1 LQKRGVKVA
10 FNKLKG
16 NFCVYY
22 AKINSIM
29 LVQFRLRN
37 YKTFK
42 EEVKLSLVPSKYFK
56 ERDDDNLID
65 VPRFG
70 MQLLKSAVIYGAN
83 ASGKTK
89 LVEAMVFMK
98 KFIVNSSKDTQK
110 GDPIDVQPF
119 RLSTETENEP
129 SEFEV
134 IFIHEEEMFRYGFE
148 VTKDKVVAEWLFHK
162 ERVKEVEL
170 FYREEQTIE
179 VHRNFKVGDMLSKEN
194 LVRENA
200 LLLSVAAQFNDTKA
214 GKIFD
219 WLDKFKALPG
229 LNEDGY
235 RGYTMSRT
243 HDQDVK
249 EQILK
254 MIKHADIGIEDLK
267 VEQSDL
273 NEFSKVVPDELR
285 KMFVKTFKDKTN
297 TFYTDV
303 LTTHKKYDIN
313 NQFVEF
319 EQFSMGREESSG
331 TQKFYALTV
340 PILETLASG
349 NTMVVDELDSKLHPN
364 LVSKLVEIF
373 NSREH
378 NPLNAQLIFNT
389 HDTNLLSYGSFR
401 RDQIWFTEKDRFGA
415 AKLYSL
421 SDIKK
426 IREKDPIEENYIL
439 GKYGGVPNLGD
450 FNMRIFNQKLPAYE
464 NEK

>member
-1 LQKRGVKVA
+1 
-10 FNKLKG
+10 
-16 NFCVYY
+16 
-22 AKINSIM
+22 M
-29 LVQFRLRN
+29 LVQFKLRN

-42 EEVKLSLVPSKYFK
+42 DEAKLSLVPSKYFK
-56 ERDDDNLID
+56 ERDKENLID
-65 VPRFG
+65 VPQFG

-83 ASGKTK
+83 ASGKSK

-119 RLSTETENEP
+119 RLSTETEHEP
-129 SEFEV
+129 SEFEI
-134 IFIHEEEMFRYGFE
+134 IFIHEAEMFRYGFE
-148 VTKDKVVAEWLFHK
+148 VTKEKVVAEWLFHK
-162 ERVKEVEL
+162 GKIKEVEL
-170 FYREEQTIE
+170 FYREEQAFE
-179 VHRNFKVGDMLSKEN
+179 VHRNFKVGDMLAKEN

-200 LLLSVAAQFNDTKA
+200 LLLSVAAQFNDPKA

-219 WLDKFKALPG
+219 WLSKFNVLSG

-249 EQILK
+249 DQILK
-254 MIKHADIGIEDLK
+254 MIKHADIGIEDLN

-273 NEFSKVVPDELR
+273 DEISKSVPDELR
-285 KMFVKTFKDKTN
+285 KVFIKTFKDKTI
-297 TFYTDV
+297 YTDV

-313 NQFVEF
+313 NKFVEF

-349 NTMVVDELDSKLHPN
+349 NTLVVDELDSKLHPN
-364 LVSKLVEIF
+364 LVCKLVEIF
-373 NSREH
+373 NSKEQ

-389 HDTNLLSYGSFR
+389 HDTNLLSSGAFR
-401 RDQIWFTEKDRFGA
+401 RDQIWFTEKDRYGA
-415 AKLYSL
+415 ARLYSL

-426 IREKDPIEENYIL
+426 VREKELIEENYIL
-439 GKYGGVPNLGD
+439 GKYGAVPYLGD
-450 FNMRIFNQKLPAYE
+450 FNKLFLSQTVPAHE
-464 NEK
+464 NER